1 MRVHFFG
8 SCNCR
13 GGSPSAGPKPPA
25 AVHPDGVVNSSWNGG
40 TGIWDVKVDWT

>member
-1 MRVHFFG
+1 MQLPWRQ
-8 SCNCR
+8 SIR
-13 GGSPSAGPKPPA
+13 WPKTPA